1 MTIIS
6 GALKSISLLNLLFL
20 FITLRYKSLRS
31 EVANLPPSRG
41 TSGLNSGGS
50 TGKTLRII
58 HSGLIPEVW
67 KASKTLSLF
76 AIFFTFASEV
86 VFSSSSLSF
95 SISSVNLI
103 DLRSSSIPS
112 APIIAL
118 NSSPCCS
125 ENFK

>member
-1 MTIIS
+1 M
-6 GALKSISLLNLLFL
+6 
-20 FITLRYKSLRS
+20 
-31 EVANLPPSRG
+31 PD
-41 TSGLNSGGS
+41 
-50 TGKTLRII
+50 
-58 HSGLIPEVW
+58 VW
-67 KASKTLSLF
+67 KASKTFNRF
-76 AIFFTFASEV
+76 AIFLTFASEV

-112 APIIAL
+112 APMIAL